1 MTGYDFDPNGD
12 HLLDPPPDVTDD
24 EVSRIPPIISVDDH
38 VVEPADMFD
47 EFLPKR
53 WDGHPD
59 RPHVVRRGIA
69 SLGFEGGTSYQIEY
83 TDDPDAEQA
92 DCWVY
97 AGACNP
103 LKRHIA
109 AVGYPRE
116 QMTLTPATYD
126 TMRPGCYDP
135 AERLAD
141 MNLNGVR
148 ASLCFPTMAGFAGR
162 AFLAGSDRN
171 LAVDCVRAYNDWT
184 LQVWSA
190 TDPARLIPLAIVPLW
205 DPELAANE
213 AQRMISLGVRAIAF
227 PELVHNLGLPSLH
240 SGAWERFLAVCN
252 EAGVA
257 LCAHIG
263 TGGATPVSSD
273 GPPAVQASL
282 SSLNSAAC
290 LADFIFSGV
299 LERHPN
305 LRLSLAEGQIGWVPF
320 QLERMDD
327 VWVEHRAWGGVTGT
341 LSMPPSGYF
350 RRQVYGCF
358 FRDPHGV
365 ANLETIGVDNVTYE
379 TDYPHTDSTFPYT
392 RQVAAELMRGVSD
405 DVVEKVMW
413 KNAARMLHLDAT

>member
-1 MTGYDFDPNGD
+1 MTGHMLNPSGD
-12 HLLDPPPDVTDD
+12 HLLDPPPDVTED
-24 EVSRIPPIISVDDH
+24 EVARIPPIISVDDH
-38 VVEPADMFD
+38 VVEPADLFD
-47 EFLPKR
+47 SFLPAR
-53 WDGHPD
+53 WDNHPD
-59 RPHVVRRGIA
+59 RPHVQRRGIA
-69 SLGFEGGTSYQIEY
+69 FLGFEGGTNYQIEY

-92 DCWVY
+92 DCWLY
-97 AGACNP
+97 AGICNP

-135 AERLAD
+135 VARLAD
-141 MNLNGVR
+141 MDINGVQ
-148 ASLCFPTMAGFAGR
+148 ASLCFPTMARFAG
-162 AFLAGSDRN
+162 ALFLSGADRD
-171 LAVDCVRAYNDWT
+171 LALDCVRAYNDWT
-184 LQVWSA
+184 LNVWSA
-190 TDPARLIPLAIVPLW
+190 TNPTRLVPLAIVPLW
-205 DPELAANE
+205 DPQLAAVE
-213 AQRMISLGVRAIAF
+213 AKRMIDAGVRAIAF

-240 SGAWERFLAVCN
+240 SGEWEHFFSVCN

-263 TGGATPVSSD
+263 TGGTTPVSSD

-290 LADFIFSGV
+290 LSDFVFSGV

-327 VWVEHRAWGGVTGT
+327 VWVEHRAWGGVAGT
-341 LSMPPSGYF
+341 LSMPPSEYF

-365 ANLETIGVDNVTYE
+365 ANLELIGVDNVTFE

-392 RQVAAELMRGVSD
+392 RQVAAELMRDISD
-405 DVVEKVMW
+405 EIVEKVMW
-413 KNAARMLHLDAT
+413 KNAARMLHLDA